1 MDFKALGLYDAMKA
15 LAFVA
20 LYFALLLL
28 AKWFKS
34 LSISYHLSDQ
44 LVEHDNQAVGLAMA
58 GYYLATAAIFVGA
71 LVGPSEGLPQDLL
84 TVGGYSLLGLFFL
97 NLARWFNDI
106 AILRRF
112 SDTEQ
117 LVKERNVG
125 VGAVHFGVYLATG
138 LVAAGAVSGQGGG
151 VVSALVF
158 FVLGQLSLLVF
169 SLIYERFSSYDIHA
183 ELLNHNVAAGIAF
196 GGNLVALA
204 IVVMNASSGDFI
216 DWKKDLAQ
224 FLTADLVAFVAL
236 PLIRLATDRLIIPGK
251 SLGREIREDR
261 NVGAGI
267 LEAALAIAFAVVLA
281 FLI

>member
-1 MDFKALGLYDAMKA
+1 MDFKALGLNDVVKA
-15 LAFVA
+15 LAFVT
-20 LYFALLLL
+20 LFFALLLL

-34 LSISYHLSDQ
+34 LSISYHLNDQ

-58 GYYLATAAIFVGA
+58 GYYLGTAAIFVGA

-84 TVGGYSLLGLFFL
+84 TVGGYSLLGLIFL

-106 AILRRF
+106 AMLRRF

-117 LVKERNVG
+117 LVKQRNVG

-138 LVAAGAVSGQGGG
+138 LVAAGAVSGEGGG

-183 ELLNHNVAAGIAF
+183 ELQGQNVAAGVAF

-204 IVVMNASSGDFI
+204 ILVMNASSGDFI
-216 DWKKDLAQ
+216 DWKKDLTQ

-236 PLIRLATDRLIIPGK
+236 PLIRLATDRVIIPGK

>member
-196 GGNLVALA
+196 GGHLVALA
-204 IVVMNASSGDFI
+204 ILVMNASSGDFI

>member
-1 MDFKALGLYDAMKA
+1 MDFKAIGLDDVIKA
-15 LAFVA
+15 LAFII
-20 LYFALLLL
+20 LYLFLFLL

-34 LSISYHLSDQ
+34 LSISYKLNDE
-44 LVEHDNQAVGLAMA
+44 LAERDNPAIGLAMA

-71 LVGPSEGLPQDLL
+71 LIGPSQGLMHDLMV
-84 TVGGYSLLGLFFL
+84 VGGYSLLGLVFL

-117 LVKERNVG
+117 LVRERNVG
-125 VGAVHFGVYLATG
+125 VGAVHFGAYLATG
-138 LVAAGAVSGQGGG
+138 LVAAGAISGEGGG
-151 VVSALVF
+151 VLSAVVF
-158 FVLGQLSLLVF
+158 FVLGQLSLLFF

-183 ELLNHNVAAGIAF
+183 ELMQQNLAAGIAF
-196 GGNLVALA
+196 GGNLVALS
-204 IVVMNASSGDFI
+204 ILITNAAAGNFT
-216 DWKKDLAQ
+216 DWKKDLTQ
-224 FLTADLVAFVAL
+224 FFVADLIAFVAL
-236 PLIRLATDRLIIPGK
+236 PLIRLAIDRMIIPGK

-267 LEAALAIAFAVVLA
+267 LEATTAIAFAVVLA